1 MKGFTW
7 SDDKNKLLQQQR
19 GISFEDI
26 VEAIADGYLLD
37 SIEHPNSDKYSNQ
50 SVFIVAFRGY
60 VYCVP
65 YAEDELGVFLKTI
78 FPSRKMKKIY
88 LGD

>member
-1 MKGFTW
+1 MKAFIW
-7 SDDKNKLLQQQR
+7 SDEKNKLLQQER
-19 GISFEDI
+19 SISFEDI

-37 SIEHPNSDKYSNQ
+37 SIEHPNYDKYSNQ
-50 SVFIVAFRGY
+50 SVFIVAVKGY

-65 YAEDELGVFLKTI
+65 YVESESGVFLKTI